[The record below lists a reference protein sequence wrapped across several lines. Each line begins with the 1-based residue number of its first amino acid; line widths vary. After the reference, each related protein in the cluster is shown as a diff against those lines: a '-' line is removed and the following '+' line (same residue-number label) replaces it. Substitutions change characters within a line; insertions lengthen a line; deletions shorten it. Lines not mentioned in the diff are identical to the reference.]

1 MSPSLCKEL
10 EAIKKNIKTVTH
22 EFLHEADEIEDDFE
36 DINEQL
42 RQTLAVIRQLLT

>member
-1 MSPSLCKEL
+1 MSSSLCKQL
-10 EAIKKNIKTVTH
+10 EEIEKNIKTITRQ
-22 EFLHEADEIEDDFE
+22 FLHEADEIEDEFE